1 MTLLGGKKQGGGACL
16 EGTIKINTAVF
27 SIKTVP
33 SCSLCA
39 KTNATT
45 GRDFA
50 VIFKYLY
57 CFGLIGLFKLP
68 VCLAL

>member
-16 EGTIKINTAVF
+16 ERTIKINTAVF
-27 SIKTVP
+27 TSKAVL
-33 SCSLCA
+33 SVSLCA

-50 VIFKYLY
+50 IIFKYIY
-57 CFGLIGLFKLP
+57 CFGLMGRFNYP
-68 VCLAL
+68 SV